1 MLGRW
6 YISRRENFGQ
16 GREENV
22 DFVLG
27 YAVKLF
33 PNAPL
38 KHGHLSSDFSKRV
51 PSFKVSKDSLV
62 AHNVLNTPQDK
73 ALGAENKMMVKNSLK
88 SSILKVF
95 YVSGKHHGLASL
107 VFLSSY

>member
-1 MLGRW
+1 M
-6 YISRRENFGQ
+6 
-16 GREENV
+16 

-38 KHGHLSSDFSKRV
+38 KHVHLSSNFSKRV
-51 PSFKVSKDSLV
+51 PSFKVSKDGLV
-62 AHNVLNTPQDK
+62 AHNVFNTPQDE
-73 ALGAENKMMVKNSLK
+73 ALGAENKVVVKNSLK

-95 YVSGKHHGLASL
+95 YVSGKHHGLVSL